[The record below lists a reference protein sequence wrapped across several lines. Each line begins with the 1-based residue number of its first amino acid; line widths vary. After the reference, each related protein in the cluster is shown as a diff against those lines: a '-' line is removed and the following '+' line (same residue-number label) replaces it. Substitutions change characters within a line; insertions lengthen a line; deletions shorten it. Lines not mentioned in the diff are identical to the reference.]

1 MLLIIADYILWAL
14 GTSDFDIHYNEKAN
28 SKKQEYLSIKI
39 NNDSVLR
46 PNNILITVNDLGMGD
61 GSMFAEGNIKTLNID
76 RIRVEGNIF
85 ENAYTTSPV
94 CAPSRAVIE
103 MLLISK
109 LLIN

>member
-1 MLLIIADYILWAL
+1 
-14 GTSDFDIHYNEKAN
+14 
-28 SKKQEYLSIKI
+28 
-39 NNDSVLR
+39 
-46 PNNILITVNDLGMGD
+46 MGD
-61 GSMFAEGNIKTLNID
+61 GSMFAEGNIKTLNIV